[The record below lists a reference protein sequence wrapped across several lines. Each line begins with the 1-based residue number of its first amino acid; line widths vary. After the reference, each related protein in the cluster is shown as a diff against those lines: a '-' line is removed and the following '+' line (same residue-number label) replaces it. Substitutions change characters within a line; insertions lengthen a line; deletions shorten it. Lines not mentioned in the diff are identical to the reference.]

1 MVQFL
6 SGLENGATLH
16 NLRQNLQNDVII
28 ISYVFKNELAVAVV
42 AIKLW
47 ILQPLNMLFECSKP
61 KTCCNL
67 PSLSTWPRTMV
78 VGL

>member
-28 ISYVFKNELAVAVV
+28 VSYVFKNELAVAVV
-42 AIKLW
+42 AIELW
-47 ILQPLNMLFECSKP
+47 ILQP
-61 KTCCNL
+61 
-67 PSLSTWPRTMV
+67 
-78 VGL
+78 